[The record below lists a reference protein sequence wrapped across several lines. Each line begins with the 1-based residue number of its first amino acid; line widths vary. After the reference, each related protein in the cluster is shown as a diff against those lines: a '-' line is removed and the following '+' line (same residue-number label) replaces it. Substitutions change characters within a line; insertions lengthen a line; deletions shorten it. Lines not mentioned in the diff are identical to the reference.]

1 MKKNE
6 VKKEENK
13 KKLNKIKEYENNI
26 LSSPKNINLFNK
38 LIESFIDYL
47 DNKNEKK
54 IDEIIDSFKNILT
67 YYLMD
72 KNIKSS
78 NEIISFFEDKIELL
92 FKILFDLISNDD
104 NDNND
109 DKDKD
114 NDNDNSNK
122 TLLLIFNIFNEL
134 INFVSDQKVE
144 HFFQKLIEN
153 LIFRKNRISEE
164 TSNYFYNKFNDI
176 SFYNHIFNVLY
187 NIIKNKKIKNE
198 IEFDNFYSMII
209 NINDLDNLS
218 DEDDQSDG
226 KEINGKDGKNGKNE
240 IESLKEKYQDIITSV
255 LNEKLLPLSI
265 LIEFMKILNKK
276 IIQNVNNP
284 IIFSDFLIKKTS
296 EIKITSVNSY
306 DIQIFGL
313 SSLFILL
320 TKYNLDYDQ
329 YYELLYRLISQR
341 FNGVTIFDSKYKNRI
356 LKLIQLSLTSEQIPY
371 VVICSFIKR
380 LLRISL
386 FSKVEIIYSLLSLVM
401 KIIQLQPRTLNLIM
415 NNKSKKILKKNIE
428 NNSVFLNDGNNMD
441 NLEEIKNCISLD
453 EDQEEEELNNE
464 KKFDN
469 FDEESMDPFHTNAEN
484 CSLWELY
491 TFTKHYNM
499 GIRKLVNKF
508 SKNFLSKEIEMEI
521 KSKKDVNFDIKN
533 LNAHFYINK

>member
-54 IDEIIDSFKNILT
+54 IDEIIDSIKNILT

-114 NDNDNSNK
+114 NDNSNK

-134 INFVSDQKVE
+134 INFVSAQKVE
-144 HFFQKLIEN
+144 NFFQKLIEN

-164 TSNYFYNKFNDI
+164 TSIYFYNKFNNI
-176 SFYNHIFNVLY
+176 SFYHHIFNVLY
-187 NIIKNKKIKNE
+187 DIIKNKKIKNE
-198 IEFDNFYSMII
+198 IEFDNFYSLII
-209 NINDLDNLS
+209 NINDLDNLLDADVQS
-218 DEDDQSDG
+218 DEKDI
-226 KEINGKDGKNGKNE
+226 KEKNGKNE
-240 IESLKEKYQDIITSV
+240 IEALKEKYQDIIISV

-296 EIKITSVNSY
+296 EIKITSINSY

-329 YYELLYRLISQR
+329 YYELLYKLISQR
-341 FNGVTIFDSKYKNRI
+341 FNGITIFDSKYKNRI

-415 NNKSKKILKKNIE
+415 NNKSKKILKKKYRE
-428 NNSVFLNDGNNMD
+428 
-441 NLEEIKNCISLD
+441 
-453 EDQEEEELNNE
+453 
-464 KKFDN
+464 
-469 FDEESMDPFHTNAEN
+469 
-484 CSLWELY
+484 
-491 TFTKHYNM
+491 
-499 GIRKLVNKF
+499 
-508 SKNFLSKEIEMEI
+508 
-521 KSKKDVNFDIKN
+521 
-533 LNAHFYINK
+533 

>member
-6 VKKEENK
+6 TKKEENQK
-13 KKLNKIKEYENNI
+13 KSNKIKEYEKSI

-38 LIESFIDYL
+38 LIESFIDNL

-54 IDEIIDSFKNILT
+54 VDEVIDSFKNILT

-92 FKILFDLISNDD
+92 FKIIFDLMSNDD
-104 NDNND
+104 TD
-109 DKDKD
+109 DKDK
-114 NDNDNSNK
+114 DNDNSNK
-122 TLLLIFNIFNEL
+122 TLLLIFKIFHEL

-153 LIFRKNRISEE
+153 IIFRKNIISDE
-164 TSNYFYNKFNDI
+164 TSIEFYNKFNEI
-176 SFYNHIFNVLY
+176 SFYHNIFNSLY
-187 NIIKNKKIKNE
+187 DIIKNKKIKNE
-198 IEFDNFYSMII
+198 TEFNNFYSMIT

-218 DEDDQSDG
+218 EAQSDE
-226 KEINGKDGKNGKNE
+226 KDINEKGGNNE
-240 IESLKEKYQDIITSV
+240 IEALKEKYQDIITSV

-296 EIKITSVNSY
+296 EIKITSINDY

-329 YYELLYRLISQR
+329 YYELLYKLISQR

-356 LKLIQLSLTSEQIPY
+356 LKLIQLSLISEQIPY
-371 VVICSFIKR
+371 VIICSFIKK

-415 NNKSKKILKKNIE
+415 NNKSKKVLKKNIE
-428 NNSVFLNDGNNMD
+428 NNSIFLNDGNNMD

-453 EDQEEEELNNE
+453 EDQDEEELNKE
-464 KKFDN
+464 KKYDN

-491 TFTKHYNM
+491 SFTKHYNM